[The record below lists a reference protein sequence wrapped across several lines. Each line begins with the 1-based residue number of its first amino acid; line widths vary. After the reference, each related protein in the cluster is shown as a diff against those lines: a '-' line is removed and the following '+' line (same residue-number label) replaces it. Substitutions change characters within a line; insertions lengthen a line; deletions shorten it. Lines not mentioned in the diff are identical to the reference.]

1 MELQHRFTLL
11 IAQDTFP
18 HDMSRKWTAEDFEQL
33 DAATNP
39 VDTAN
44 IEGNI
49 TSLSPVKKARSTMVL
64 ANCDWWGSA
73 GKFPLTSR
81 S

>member
-1 MELQHRFTLL
+1 
-11 IAQDTFP
+11 
-18 HDMSRKWTAEDFEQL
+18 MSRKWTAEDFEQL

-49 TSLSPVKKARSTMVL
+49 ASLSPVTKERHLSYFEGEIDDGTCKLRLVGFSRKVSIDVKVVKKSNAIHM
-64 ANCDWWGSA
+64 
-73 GKFPLTSR
+73 
-81 S
+81 